1 MKKVKIA
8 CALFL
13 CLLCSCSIQ
22 NNDAVENNANSAFND
37 YNGGVIKYES
47 ESLTSMSTSINISSI
62 TETAETLEKSSNDT
76 ETGTDSNIT
85 LEELAVMRLDEM
97 MNSFIQK
104 DADTLQQYIYSYDG
118 YLNNVDFTDYEILDF
133 SVTEEHELY
142 CCKTAVFNI
151 EIGVSKSNNMCF
163 QPGRSQWKIMLY
175 GDNLNNC
182 MYFLRDIYSDVRIY
196 SENSENEAAQLGYV
210 FSYSF
215 NCFETVNDISK
226 YCFNMN
232 DVAFVDGIRAFVR
245 IADEVTP
252 QIINEYG
259 DIYYSKEDVN
269 TIISKYLGITDY
281 SWDKNFIGLG
291 GDRLWKVWDMTTV
304 YAVITEQTDSYIDMV
319 YFADYVYLTPA
330 KKMRY
335 YFTYINDSIQLTG
348 TELIEDYGYEPNWNM
363 Y

>member
-1 MKKVKIA
+1 MKKAKIA

-13 CLLCSCSIQ
+13 CMLCSCSIQ

-37 YNGGVIKYES
+37 YNGGVIKS
-47 ESLTSMSTSINISSI
+47 ESGTLTSMSTSINISSI

-97 MNSFIQK
+97 MNSLIQK

-118 YLNNVDFTDYEILDF
+118 SLNNVDFTDYEILDF

-182 MYFLRDIYSDVRIY
+182 MYFLRDIYSDVKIY

-215 NCFETVNDISK
+215 NCFETVNDIRK

-281 SWDKNFIGLG
+281 SWDENFIGLS
-291 GDRLWKVWDMTTV
+291 GDRLWKVWDMKTV
-304 YAVITEQTDSYIDMV
+304 YAVITDQTDSYIDMV
-319 YFADYVYLTPA
+319 YFADYIYLTPA

-335 YFTYINDSIQLTG
+335 YFTYIDDSIQLLG
-348 TELIEDYGYEPNWNM
+348 TELIEDYGYEPNWDIN
-363 Y
+363 